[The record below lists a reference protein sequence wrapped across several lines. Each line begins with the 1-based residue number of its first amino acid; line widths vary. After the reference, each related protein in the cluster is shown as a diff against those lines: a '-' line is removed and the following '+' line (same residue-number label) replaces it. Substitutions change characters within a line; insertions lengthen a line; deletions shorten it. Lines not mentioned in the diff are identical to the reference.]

1 MRRTPEIILVLALS
15 YLVAYLGMTQSG
27 GYIPFTSGTNGI
39 KDWIWTPRYFT
50 DDTGQFRRG
59 MFYAFF
65 PLVWLDFKFWLNDW
79 TGMSG
84 PHRTLKPPAYRLGLV
99 KGSNREF
106 VVHQLEQVH
115 ATIMTNTPELLRAQY
130 KTADSKRPIQVELT
144 FREGQ
149 VASIHYIF
157 L

>member
-1 MRRTPEIILVLALS
+1 
-15 YLVAYLGMTQSG
+15 
-27 GYIPFTSGTNGI
+27 
-39 KDWIWTPRYFT
+39 
-50 DDTGQFRRG
+50 

-65 PLVWLDFKFWLNDW
+65 PLVWLDFKFWHNDW

>member
-1 MRRTPEIILVLALS
+1 MRRTPEIILALALS
-15 YLVAYLGMTQSG
+15 YVVAYLGMTLGG

-39 KDWIWTPRYFT
+39 KDWIWKPKYFI
-50 DDTGQFRRG
+50 DDTGRFRRG
-59 MFYAFF
+59 VCYAFL
-65 PLVWLDFKFWLNDW
+65 PLFWLDTKFWHDDW
-79 TGMSG
+79 TGTNG
-84 PHRTLKPPAYRLGLV
+84 PRRTLKPPAYRLGLV
-99 KGSNREF
+99 RGAQREL
-106 VVHQLEQVH
+106 VMHQLEQVH
-115 ATIMTNTPELLRAQY
+115 ATIMTNTPELLRAEY